1 MISLLTTLSRW
12 CAHHARTTL
21 AIVLLLCATSL
32 WLITSRLSMNT
43 NTAALFDQSL
53 PFLAADNDFSKQFP
67 QETDTLLAV
76 IDAPSAIQAADAA
89 TALAKALRAQP
100 DLFLHVSEP
109 GGGRFFVKNGLLYL
123 DAAELAEVSTSMA
136 KAQPLLGALVAD
148 PSLRGLFRMTDL
160 VVDGALRGESGVE
173 AAAPTLLRTAE
184 ALDNA
189 IAGKAA
195 GLDWN
200 ALFSQGSDAAA
211 NAARSFVMTRARLDP
226 DAILQGEKPI
236 EAMRAAAK
244 TLGLTADNGY
254 TVRLTGSVALDHEE
268 FGTIETGVTLSGLI
282 SIVLIMVIVFLAL
295 RFGRLVFATLA
306 TLLVGFVL
314 AAGWAAISVGELN
327 LISVAFAVMFLGLAV
342 DFGIQFCMRLR
353 EQRFQ
358 TGDAAAALESSI
370 HITAAPLLMAG
381 LATALGFFAFLPTDY
396 KGVADLGIIAGG
408 GIFIAY
414 MLTVTLLPALVSLLP
429 PGPET
434 KPAGYQFTKG
444 FNRWLIANRT
454 KVLALAAL
462 VSALALAALPWLR
475 FDFDPLKLKDQ
486 STESVQTL
494 MELIN
499 DPLSAPYTMNVLV
512 EDEAAARAL
521 TARLQKLPSVDKA
534 LSLFDLVPQDQEN
547 SRLQLDD
554 LAFTLGP
561 ALDAP
566 QPAVVTGTDIRAA
579 SKQTRAKLAE
589 YLDQPRGSGT
599 MVNASDRLA
608 RALDKLLR
616 LKDDQQLLAVSGRLL
631 SGFPQAHAT
640 LIDALSPQTVALS
653 DVPPDVQ
660 KNWIAAD
667 GRTRVQ
673 IFPKTKQYDVSHLQ
687 GFVEDVRRI
696 APSAIGP
703 PLTIV
708 ESGKIVIQAFIL
720 ASLLAMIGTALLLFF
735 TLRKISDVLRTLAPL
750 LMAGIWT
757 LGACAALGFPI
768 TFANI
773 IGLPLL
779 LGIGITYPVYHII
792 AWRAG
797 DEELLS
803 SPMARGV
810 FFSALTTMA
819 AFGTLALSNHPG
831 TAGMGL
837 LLSLALTFALAATYL
852 VLPALLGKAPPE
864 AERIAEGRYHH
875 G

>member
-1 MISLLTTLSRW
+1 MIIWLTNLSRW
-12 CAHHARTTL
+12 CARHAWATIS
-21 AIVLLLCATSL
+21 IVALLCAASL
-32 WLITSRLSMNT
+32 WLVTTRLSMNT

-53 PFLAADNDFSKQFP
+53 PFLAADNAFSRQFP

-76 IDAPSAIQAADAA
+76 IDAPSAAQAADAA
-89 TALAKALRAQP
+89 TALAKVLRARP
-100 DLFLHVSEP
+100 ELFLHVSEP

-160 VVDGALRGESGVE
+160 VVDGALRGEAGVE

-195 GLDWN
+195 ALDWN
-200 ALFSQGSDAAA
+200 ALFSQGNDAAT
-211 NAARSFVMTRARLDP
+211 NAARSFVMTSAKLDSE
-226 DAILQGEKPI
+226 AILQGEKPI
-236 EAMRAAAK
+236 EALRAAAK
-244 TLGLTADNGY
+244 SLGLTPDRGY
-254 TVRLTGSVALDHEE
+254 KVRLTGSVALDHEE
-268 FGTIETGVTLSGLI
+268 FGTIETGVTLSGMISLI
-282 SIVLIMVIVFLAL
+282 LIMVIVFLAL

-306 TLLVGFVL
+306 TLMIGFVL
-314 AAGWAAISVGELN
+314 AAGWAAVSVGELN

-358 TGDAAAALESSI
+358 TGDAAAALDSSI
-370 HITAAPLLMAG
+370 LITASPLLMAG
-381 LATALGFFAFLPTDY
+381 LATALGFFAFLPTEY

-414 MLTVTLLPALVSLLP
+414 LLTVTLLPALVSLLP

-434 KPAGYQFTKG
+434 QPAGYQFTKG

-454 KVLALAAL
+454 KVLMFAAL
-462 VSALALAALPWLR
+462 VTAVALAALPWLR

-486 STESVQTL
+486 KTESVQTL

-512 EDEAAARAL
+512 KDEAAARAL
-521 TARLQKLPSVDKA
+521 ATRLQKLPSVDKA

-566 QPAVVTGTDIRAA
+566 QPTTVTGADIRAA
-579 SKQTRAKLAE
+579 TQQTRAKLAQ
-589 YLDQPRGSGT
+589 YLDQPRGSGA
-599 MVNASDRLA
+599 MVNASDSLA

-616 LKDDQQLLAVSGRLL
+616 LKDDELLLMVS
-631 SGFPQAHAT
+631 SFPEAHAT
-640 LIDALSPQTVALS
+640 LVAALSPQNVSLA

-660 KNWIAAD
+660 KSWIAED
-667 GRTRVQ
+667 GRYRVQ
-673 IFPKTKQYDVSHLQ
+673 AFPKTSQYDVAHLQ
-687 GFVEDVRRI
+687 MFVTDVRRS

-708 ESGKIVIQAFIL
+708 ESGKIVIKAFIL
-720 ASLLAMIGTALLLFF
+720 ASVLAMIGTALLAMCCAPWRRCCWQASGHSAPALRLVFPSPLPTSSGCHCCSALASL
-735 TLRKISDVLRTLAPL
+735 TLSTISLPGARATRNSSPHRWRAAYFSARSPPWRRSARWHCLITPARLAW
-750 LMAGIWT
+750 AF
-757 LGACAALGFPI
+757 CS
-768 TFANI
+768 
-773 IGLPLL
+773 
-779 LGIGITYPVYHII
+779 
-792 AWRAG
+792 AWR
-797 DEELLS
+797 
-803 SPMARGV
+803 
-810 FFSALTTMA
+810 
-819 AFGTLALSNHPG
+819 
-831 TAGMGL
+831 
-837 LLSLALTFALAATYL
+837 
-852 VLPALLGKAPPE
+852 
-864 AERIAEGRYHH
+864 
-875 G
+875 